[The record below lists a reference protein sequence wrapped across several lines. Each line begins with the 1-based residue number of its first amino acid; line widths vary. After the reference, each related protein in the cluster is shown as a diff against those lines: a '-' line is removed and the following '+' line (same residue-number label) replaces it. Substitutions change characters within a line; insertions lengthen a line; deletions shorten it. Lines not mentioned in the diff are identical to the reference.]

1 MTAHTFTLTPDQERL
16 ARKRAG
22 AKLGWYT
29 HATVFI
35 LVNIGLT
42 LLAGLHGRS
51 WAIFPAFGWGIGLLI
66 HGFVVFFGRSSTGL
80 PQSLLQRERER
91 LATDPTAG

>member
-1 MTAHTFTLTPDQERL
+1 MTAPSFTLTSDQERL

-22 AKLGWYT
+22 AKMGWYT

-35 LVNIGLT
+35 LVNIGLA
-42 LLAGLHGRS
+42 LLSVLHGRS

-66 HGFVVFFGRSSTGL
+66 HGFVVFFGSRSSGL
-80 PQSLLQRERER
+80 PESLLQRERER
-91 LATDPTAG
+91 LAAR